1 MNDVD
6 MPDAGPSAPA
16 KSKAIA
22 KTAKTGGAAD
32 EGKKRFEVKK
42 ALNVKQINNQL
53 PAKNVP

>member
-1 MNDVD
+1 

-22 KTAKTGGAAD
+22 KTAKAGGAAD

-42 ALNVKQINNQL
+42 VR
-53 PAKNVP
+53 